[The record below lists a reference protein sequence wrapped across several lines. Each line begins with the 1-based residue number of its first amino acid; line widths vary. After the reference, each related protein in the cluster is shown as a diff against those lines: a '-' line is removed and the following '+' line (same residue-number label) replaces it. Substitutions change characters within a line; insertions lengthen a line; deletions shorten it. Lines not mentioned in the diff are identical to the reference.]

1 MYENNEQKGCISQKE
16 LIIMVENILNAFERS
31 TGHKKFKESG
41 FIAGV
46 IYGDGV
52 NKSESVK
59 FEEVPLRKILMNHGS
74 NAKIWIKSGQDKKY
88 GFIKEIQRHPVTA
101 KIIHVDVQ
109 LVSSDHEIKL
119 LLPIVFKGEE
129 ALTANLLQFQV
140 YKSEIDVTGKMA
152 LLPDSV
158 TIDLSE
164 NILGDSITIKDFAL
178 DKQIKI
184 NDKPDEVYAVI
195 TALQELPEDDD
206 DTDADTTE
214 EVTV

>member
-1 MYENNEQKGCISQKE
+1 
-16 LIIMVENILNAFERS
+16 MVENILNAFERS
-31 TGHKKFKESG
+31 IEHKKFKESG

-52 NKSESVK
+52 IKSEPVK
-59 FEEVPLRKILMNHGS
+59 FEEVPLRKILMSHGS

-129 ALTANLLQFQV
+129 SLTANLLQFKV
-140 YKSEIDVTGKMA
+140 YKSDIDVTGKMA

-164 NILGDSITIKDFAL
+164 KILGDSITIKDFAL

-184 NDKPDEVYAVI
+184 NDKPDEVYAVV
-195 TALQELPEDDD
+195 TALQELSEV
-206 DTDADTTE
+206 DADTTE

>member
-1 MYENNEQKGCISQKE
+1 
-16 LIIMVENILNAFERS
+16 MVKNILNAFERPIE
-31 TGHKKFKESG
+31 HKKFKESG

-52 NKSESVK
+52 NKSEPVK

-101 KIIHVDVQ
+101 KIIHLDVQ

-129 ALTANLLQFQV
+129 ALTANLLQLQI
-140 YKSEIDVTGKMA
+140 YKSDIDVTGKMA

-164 NILGDSITIKDFAL
+164 NVHGDSITIKDFAL

-195 TALQELPEDDD
+195 TAIQELPMDDSD
-206 DTDADTTE
+206 KTE
-214 EVTV
+214 KATV